1 MFEETGIG
9 IKNPLWFVGVVE
21 NRNDPRKEGRVQV
34 RAFGV
39 HGTNKQVTTERL
51 PWAICIAGNYDP
63 NYPIP
68 PLNSWVFGFFLDGRD
83 AQQPMILGLIPT
95 QMTGLIDPEANG
107 WGVIP
112 TQNVDLDSQGSRAT
126 DYGQPQNSRKAR
138 GEEIQNTGVLLQE
151 VNRIEADFSSAV
163 EGLSVQEPPPAYN
176 TQYPYN
182 RVIETAAGHSIE
194 LDDSPG
200 GKRITIFHNT
210 GSFIEIDNGGVM
222 NVKATGDLFL
232 SSMKNII
239 IVAEGR
245 QMIKVK
251 GDAVFSVD
259 GSMIHEVSGDMQQI
273 VRGNYQL
280 SVGGQLNLNAS
291 EEIQARAAKVRIEAN
306 VEGINLKSGKKINIQ
321 AGEAINIKSAMGIL
335 QEAVGDFNIKG
346 DNFYTQSEGAIHFKA
361 GDSIFQE
368 AAADINIKGDN
379 LFIQGTGDTNIKSAQ
394 IFLDS
399 AGNMNIRGAY
409 TKIGNGQVS
418 INGTSVAID
427 EFVFL
432 ANGQAVTA
440 PGGTAATVAE
450 EALPAEP
457 AEGAELPEPAAKST
471 GNGGTGSFTG
481 GTYRNPSASGG
492 GGYIS
497 ADDLI
502 AGATVDSGPG
512 SSTGSANEALSSS
525 YTQGALTPL
534 LDLLGRA
541 EGAGYDTIVGF
552 VRKED
557 YPAKPITLLT
567 VDELLA
573 WQDSIDAKYNSEAS
587 GRYQVMEDTLRGLK
601 SQGVVSGSDLF
612 GPATQDKIAVALLKI
627 RGLNRFLNGI
637 ITSEQ
642 FGDNLS
648 YEWASLPVMTGP
660 RAGQGRYSGQ
670 GGKIRIQEVLD
681 VLKKV
686 KDYNVSSTAGPT
698 TGIQ

>member
-1 MFEETGIG
+1 
-9 IKNPLWFVGVVE
+9 
-21 NRNDPRKEGRVQV
+21 
-34 RAFGV
+34 
-39 HGTNKQVTTERL
+39 
-51 PWAICIAGNYDP
+51 
-63 NYPIP
+63 
-68 PLNSWVFGFFLDGRD
+68 
-83 AQQPMILGLIPT
+83 
-95 QMTGLIDPEANG
+95 MTGLVDPEANG

-163 EGLSVQEPPPAYN
+163 EGLVIQEPAPAYN

-182 RVIETAAGHSIE
+182 RVIETAGGHTIE

-200 GKRITIFHNT
+200 GKRITIFHST
-210 GSFIEIDNGGVM
+210 GSFIEIDNGGTM
-222 NVKATGDLFL
+222 TIKSTGDLFVG
-232 SSMKNII
+232 SMKNVT
-239 IVAEGR
+239 IVSEGR

-259 GSMIHEVSGDMQQI
+259 GSMIQEVSGDMQQI

-321 AGEAINIKSAMGIL
+321 AGAAINIKSAMGIL

-346 DNFYTQSEGAIHFKA
+346 DNFYTQGSGAIHFKA
-361 GDSIFQE
+361 GSGGIFQE
-368 AAADINIKGDN
+368 SAGDINIKGDN

-394 IFLDS
+394 LFLDS
-399 AGNMNIRGAY
+399 TGNMNIKAAY

-418 INGTSVAID
+418 IKGTSVAID
-427 EFVFL
+427 EVVFL
-432 ANGQAVTA
+432 SMGQAVTA
-440 PGGTAATVAE
+440 PGGTVATVAE
-450 EALPAEP
+450 EALPAGP
-457 AEGAELPEPAAKST
+457 AEGTELPEPATKST

-481 GTYRNPSASGG
+481 GTYRNPSAGGG
-492 GGYIS
+492 GGYVS

-502 AGATVDSGPG
+502 AGASVGSGAG
-512 SSTGSANEALSSS
+512 SSTGSATESLSSS

-601 SQGVVSGSDLF
+601 TQGVVSGSDLF

-681 VLKKV
+681 ILKKV
-686 KDYNVSSTAGPT
+686 KDYNVSSTSELT

>member
-1 MFEETGIG
+1 MFEETGVG

-39 HGTNKQVTTERL
+39 HGTNKQIPTEQL
-51 PWAICIAGNYDP
+51 PWALCIAGNYDP

-95 QMTGLIDPEANG
+95 QMTALVDPETNG

-112 TQNVDLDSQGSRAT
+112 PQNVELDAQGSRAI

-138 GEEIQNTGVLLQE
+138 GEEIHNTGVLLQE
-151 VNRIEADFSSAV
+151 VNRLDADFSSAV
-163 EGLSVQEPPPAYN
+163 DGLAVQEPPPAYN

-210 GSFIEIDNGGVM
+210 GSFIEIDNAGVM
-222 NVKATGDLFL
+222 NVKATGDLYL
-232 SSMKNII
+232 SSMKNV
-239 IVAEGR
+239 IVIAEGR

-251 GDAVFSVD
+251 GDAIVSVD

-280 SVGGQLNLNAS
+280 SVGGQLNLNGS
-291 EEIQARAAKVRIEAN
+291 EEIQARAAKVRLEAN
-306 VEGINLKSGKKINIQ
+306 VEGINLKSGKDINIQ
-321 AGEAINIKSAMGIL
+321 SGKNVNIKSGEGIL
-335 QEAVGDFNIKG
+335 QESTGDFNIKS
-346 DNFYTQSEGAIHFKA
+346 DNMFIQGA
-361 GDSIFQE
+361 G
-368 AAADINIKGDN
+368 DINIKSDN
-379 LFIQGTGDTNIKSAQ
+379 AFIEGSSVAAIKS
-394 IFLDS
+394 
-399 AGNMNIRGAY
+399 AY

-427 EFVFL
+427 DYVYL
-432 ANGQAVTA
+432 SSGQSVSA
-440 PGGTAATVAE
+440 PGAGDAIQAG
-450 EALPAEP
+450 P
-457 AEGAELPEPAAKST
+457 AEGADLPEPAAKSA

-481 GTYRNPSASGG
+481 GSYRNPSAGGG
-492 GGYIS
+492 GGYTS

-502 AGATVDSGPG
+502 STETLGSGAG
-512 SSTGSANEALSSS
+512 SSTGSATASLDPS

-541 EGAGYDTIVGF
+541 EGAGYDTIVGY
-552 VRKED
+552 VKRSD
-557 YPAKPITLLT
+557 YPAKPITSLT
-567 VDELLA
+567 VDEVLA
-573 WQDSIDAKYNSEAS
+573 WQDSIDPKYDSEAS

-601 SQGVVSGSDLF
+601 GQGVVSGSDLF
-612 GPATQDKIAVALLKI
+612 NSATQDKIAVALLKI
-627 RGLNRFLNGI
+627 RGLNRFLSGA
-637 ITSEQ
+637 ITAEQ

-648 YEWASLPVMTGP
+648 YEWASLPVMIGP
-660 RAGQGRYSGQ
+660 NAGRGRYSGQ

-686 KDYNVSSTAGPT
+686 KDYKASSTTGP
-698 TGIQ
+698 Q